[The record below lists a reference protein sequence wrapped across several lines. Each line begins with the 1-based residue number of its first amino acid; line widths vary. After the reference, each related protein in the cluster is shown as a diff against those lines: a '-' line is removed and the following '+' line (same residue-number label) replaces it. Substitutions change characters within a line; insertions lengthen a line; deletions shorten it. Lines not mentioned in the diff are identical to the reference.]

1 MNLIRNKLIT
11 TSLAV
16 GASVIS
22 FGVLPQ
28 PASAVN
34 VNLVQEGD
42 LTPNGWTNLN
52 WTLEGRA
59 GAKGQRDWEFGI
71 GEDQFSRPTGE
82 FHWDWQNQQEVPWT
96 LDWNGNRVSFTIQ
109 NQTISYSQQTPP
121 AKSFDGFY
129 LWTRATTANRKVD
142 PGTKMFLQVNT
153 VNGMGINPV
162 SSSATAP
169 ALTADNLTD
178 ITKNYFA
185 SDTPINSLSGIA
197 TMSWSDGALNPNE
210 EAAGSRVGLKI
221 EGFSTSSTPVPE
233 PLTLL
238 GSATALGFGA
248 LLKRQ
253 YSKQHKSG

>member
-22 FGVLPQ
+22 FGVLSQ

-34 VNLVQEGD
+34 VTFVKEGGNPPD
-42 LTPNGWTNLN
+42 GWTNLN

-59 GAKGQRDWEFGI
+59 GKEPGDWEFATK
-71 GEDQFSRPTGE
+71 EDDGNPIEQLE
-82 FHWDWQNQQEVPWT
+82 WEWQNQEEVPWT
-96 LDWNGNRVSFTIQ
+96 LEWDGNTVSFNIQ
-109 NQTISYSQQTPP
+109 DQTISYYQATPP
-121 AKSFDGFY
+121 ATSFDGFY
-129 LWTRATTANRKVD
+129 LWTRTTTSDGKVA
-142 PGTKMFLQVNT
+142 PGTKMFLEVDA
-153 VNGMGINPV
+153 VNGIDIDPV
-162 SSSATAP
+162 SSSAIAP
-169 ALTADNLTD
+169 EPDGQN
-178 ITKNYFA
+178 ITKNYFS
-185 SDTPINSLSGIA
+185 SDTQISTLSGIA
-197 TMSWSDGALNPNE
+197 TMSWSDGAPNPNL
-210 EAAGSRVGLKI
+210 AAARSLVGLKI

-248 LLKRQ
+248 LFKRQ